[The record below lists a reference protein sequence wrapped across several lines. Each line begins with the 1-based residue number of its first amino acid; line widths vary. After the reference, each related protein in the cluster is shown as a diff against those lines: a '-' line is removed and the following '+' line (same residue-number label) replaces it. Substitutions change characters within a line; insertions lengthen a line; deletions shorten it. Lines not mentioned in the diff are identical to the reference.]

1 VKEQFEEISSRK
13 TTNRNKSDTN
23 WNNDE
28 IATMLDIVNEN
39 MEQVEGNFIFNHAG
53 GDRLLPF
60 DNHTLEIIPKRK
72 YFCHS
77 AILYCKGRCY
87 KMLFAKF

>member
-1 VKEQFEEISSRK
+1 VKEQFDKISSRK
-13 TTNRNKSDTN
+13 TNRNKSGTN

-53 GDRLLPF
+53 GDVLLPF
-60 DNHTLEIIPKRK
+60 DNHTLDSIPTRK
-72 YFCHS
+72 YF
-77 AILYCKGRCY
+77 YVTQ
-87 KMLFAKF
+87 